1 MKPYVERFLKM
12 KTCNAGVKTAE
23 ECQQLNEAHRQLGL
37 NIVIQPEETCKNPG
51 MKEISKL
58 CLNSLW
64 GKFGQRPDLDS
75 YDFIDNYN
83 IFINKLLSTKIETK
97 SWEILN
103 DNCVEHHYNEKKEDI
118 IESTYISEI
127 IVFFTTANAQIRLYN
142 FMDWLH
148 PSQIIYCDTD
158 SCYFLYD
165 PDNPLHKY
173 PSNDSEGLPSNVSVG
188 NALSQWEDEFKR

>member
-1 MKPYVERFLKM
+1 MYPSVNALDDYAVGFKKYYKPTVDEIMNDSFIGIVKCEVIPPKNLYLPVLPERVKGPNGVEKLMFHLNPMTGVWARLKGLMKPYVERFLKM

-75 YDFIDNYN
+75 YQL
-83 IFINKLLSTKIETK
+83 K
-97 SWEILN
+97 
-103 DNCVEHHYNEKKEDI
+103 
-118 IESTYISEI
+118 
-127 IVFFTTANAQIRLYN
+127 
-142 FMDWLH
+142 
-148 PSQIIYCDTD
+148 
-158 SCYFLYD
+158 
-165 PDNPLHKY
+165 
-173 PSNDSEGLPSNVSVG
+173 
-188 NALSQWEDEFKR
+188 